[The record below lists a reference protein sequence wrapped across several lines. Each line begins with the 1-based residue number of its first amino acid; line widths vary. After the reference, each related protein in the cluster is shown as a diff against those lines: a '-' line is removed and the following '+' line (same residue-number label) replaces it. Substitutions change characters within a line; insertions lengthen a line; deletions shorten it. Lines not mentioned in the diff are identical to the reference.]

1 MEWRENTTMLWNTLY
16 NRIGKKSA
24 AISGKQH
31 VHMLSMDPKTGNQV
45 ITFLELRH
53 DVCGNPYLVK
63 SDKRYENPHRPL
75 KRHKTDANAPSKTA
89 GKQDSDDGRLAYDL
103 TPVAGGWRNGWVIL
117 QAGGKLAAL
126 PGELGERTLVFE
138 TPASAAKY
146 QARVTMTLRRL
157 LVENTGMSPDEA
169 AEYLNTAM
177 YHEIR
182 CANDYGFDDDYLVYV
197 VDMA

>member
-1 MEWRENTTMLWNTLY
+1 MLWNTLY
-16 NRIGKKSA
+16 NRIGKKSV

-31 VHMLSMDPKTGNQV
+31 VHMLSTDPKTGNSV

-75 KRHKTDANAPSKTA
+75 KRHRADVHGPSKA
-89 GKQDSDDGRLAYDL
+89 ASCRPEDDGQLAYDL
-103 TPVAGGWRNGWVIL
+103 VPVAGGWRDGWVIV
-117 QAGGKLAAL
+117 QAGGRLAAL
-126 PGELGERTLVFE
+126 PGELGERTIVFKTRE
-138 TPASAAKY
+138 DAAKY
-146 QARVTMTLRRL
+146 QTRVTMTLRRL

-169 AEYLNTAM
+169 AEYLKTAM

-182 CANDYGFDDDYLVYV
+182 SANDYGFDDDRLVYV